1 MRRAR
6 RTSSY
11 DSAYSSKSWER
22 VQAELRPK
30 LQMVAFEVVK
40 LHSSALRDKK
50 IESGGL
56 HNVAGKRAYDAADQ
70 RNYSNVFQY
79 FWLTAG

>member
-1 MRRAR
+1 
-6 RTSSY
+6 
-11 DSAYSSKSWER
+11 
-22 VQAELRPK
+22 
-30 LQMVAFEVVK
+30 MVAFEVVK

-50 IESGGL
+50 SESGGL
-56 HNVAGKRAYDAADQ
+56 HNVAGKRAYDAADR